1 MEKKMNEGKDLTIKI
16 NGHEITANQKVL
28 RVISDSLMNGG
39 VKMHLREMF
48 DNPKKYQFDEVYDH
62 KIIEKIKD
70 EVVKEN
76 KNQHLGSVLDC
87 SVDRQINQIDSVYE
101 HNRLFKDSFHNDSG
115 SSDDLEEMEQ
125 DRFDLLLSR
134 TFLLEDIIFSYRK
147 IIEQKLSY

>member
-1 MEKKMNEGKDLTIKI
+1 MVLSNFIVNGGEKMNLKY
-16 NGHEITANQKVL
+16 
-28 RVISDSLMNGG
+28 
-39 VKMHLREMF
+39 MF
-48 DNPKKYQFDEVYDH
+48 DNPKKYKFDEVYDH

-115 SSDDLEEMEQ
+115 SSDDSEEMEQ

-134 TFLLEDIIFSYRK
+134 TFFNETRIKVKKCK
-147 IIEQKLSY
+147 IRTPVGLFETACFQGVRVSAV